1 MEALK
6 IPDYIGSSIYVTVT
20 KGRLLAGTMVAT
32 DSQLNLLLDN
42 VEEITATT
50 RRKLGLISIPQ
61 DTIESIKIEEG
72 QLKSLIERKRAFN
85 RDIV

>member
-1 MEALK
+1 
-6 IPDYIGSSIYVTVT
+6 
-20 KGRLLAGTMVAT
+20 MVAT